1 LSKFVALVQL
11 HEKQGWNKLPP
22 RKTWQEFGDKY
33 RAKTPD
39 MWQQWAHRLKDELIT
54 LKVQLRQCK
63 KKRHAKRDSAGL
75 ALGVKSYMLRHTC
88 PDTDEIDTE
97 QIPAQEQ
104 KVVATYTEVWNQES
118 ADDGLADEEW
128 FQDHA
133 KEVREKIGGKE
144 IKLDVELVRE
154 ALQSTASWKA
164 PGFDGVFGFFLKRVE
179 VLHQVIVEE
188 FKAILNNKRT
198 QPLPAWFTTGR
209 TVLIAKDRR
218 KHVLADD
225 NARPIN
231 CLPGL
236 YKLFTKTLERA
247 IVGDLEKVLTDEQKG
262 CRSRVYGAQHQLLI
276 DRVITDAVQRDNK
289 DLAQVWLDMRKAF
302 DSVSHK

>member
-1 LSKFVALVQL
+1 MVGLSRAESEKIQQLFHKYFEESSQVDVAAHRHLPKRAARTAIKQFEKYETVMNGVCKSILRAKQEAGDDLLEVTVRLHWSWMWALVEKVCPALLPRPRTIEAPPQSKRTDDRLPKYIVKLERRGDEVRTDLSKFVALVQL

-104 KVVATYTEVWNQES
+104 KVVATFTEVWNQES

-164 PGFDGVFGFFLKRVE
+164 TGFEGVS
-179 VLHQVIVEE
+179 
-188 FKAILNNKRT
+188 A
-198 QPLPAWFTTGR
+198 
-209 TVLIAKDRR
+209 
-218 KHVLADD
+218 
-225 NARPIN
+225 
-231 CLPGL
+231 
-236 YKLFTKTLERA
+236 
-247 IVGDLEKVLTDEQKG
+247 
-262 CRSRVYGAQHQLLI
+262 S
-276 DRVITDAVQRDNK
+276 
-289 DLAQVWLDMRKAF
+289 
-302 DSVSHK
+302 S